1 MDKENLYIVL
11 PCYNEEENIK
21 ELIKEWKN
29 QESKLLEQNIS
40 LNIVIVDDGSQ
51 DNTLK
56 ISRYLERHY
65 DNITVLSHGVNK
77 GLGEV
82 LNTGVRYVLSKGS
95 DGLLCI
101 MDADLT
107 HSPYY
112 IHSMIDKL
120 IKEKLDCVIASRYR
134 SGSGVEGL
142 SFFRRFL
149 SYGARIVYG
158 LTLNIKGVRDYTCG
172 YRLYKISALESLS
185 QKYNRRILDE
195 RGFACM
201 MELLFKLNAEG
212 FKIGEVPFILKYQLK
227 GGESKMKVFKTV
239 NRSLITIGRL
249 KKSTNEGI
257 F

>member
-11 PCYNEEENIK
+11 PCYNEEENIRG
-21 ELIKEWKN
+21 LIAEWKK
-29 QESKLLEQNIS
+29 QVSELLDHNIS
-40 LNIVIVDDGSQ
+40 LKIVIIDDGSH

-56 ISRYLERHY
+56 ISRSLERSY
-65 DNITVLSHGVNK
+65 GNITVLTHEANK

-82 LNTGVRYVLSKGS
+82 LNTGISYVLSQDRG
-95 DGLLCI
+95 GLLCI

-120 IKEKLDCVIASRYR
+120 IKEKLHCVIASRYR
-134 SGSGVEGL
+134 AGSSVEGL
-142 SFFRRFL
+142 SLVRRFL

-172 YRLYKISALESLS
+172 YRLYRISVLEALS
-185 QKYNRRILDE
+185 QKYNRRILEE

-201 MELLFKLNAEG
+201 MELLFKLDAEN

-239 NRSLITIGRL
+239 NRSLITIGKL
-249 KKSTNEGI
+249 KRSTNEGI

>member
-1 MDKENLYIVL
+1 MDKKNLYIVL
-11 PCYNEEENIK
+11 PCYNEEENIR
-21 ELIKEWKN
+21 ELIEEWKK
-29 QESKLLEQNIS
+29 QERQLLDYNIS
-40 LNIVIVDDGSQ
+40 LNIVIVDDGSE

-56 ISRYLERHY
+56 ISRSLERHY

-82 LNTGVRYVLSKGS
+82 LNTGINYVLSREC

-112 IHSMIDKL
+112 INSMIDKL
-120 IKEKLDCVIASRYR
+120 IKEKLYCVIASRYR
-134 SGSGVEGL
+134 GGSRVEGL

-158 LTLNIKGVRDYTCG
+158 LTLNIEGVRDYTCG
-172 YRLYKISALESLS
+172 YRLYKTSALAALS

-195 RGFACM
+195 RGFACV
-201 MELLFKLNAEG
+201 MELLFKLDAEG

-227 GGESKMKVFKTV
+227 GGKSKMKVFKTV
-239 NRSLITIGRL
+239 NRSLITIGKL
-249 KKSTNEGI
+249 KRSTNEGI